1 MNHELI
7 LTNARLVTR
16 HDTFPGTVRAVG
28 GTITDV
34 DRGRTAVAGGID
46 CEADYVVPG
55 LVELHADGVE
65 RYFAPRPGV
74 RWPGLA
80 AVAAHDAECAGAGIT
95 TVCNALTVGAAAED
109 GVRHLRE
116 MAGAV
121 KRAVQ
126 LGLLRADHFLHLR
139 CEVSCRRVLELLP
152 SVADEPLVRL
162 GSVVAHAPRR
172 RRSFEVAGWRD
183 LDQGPFGL
191 RDGAMAAAVARRTE
205 DHQGD
210 AELRRAVVGALCRTR
225 GLPLASHDD
234 ATAQHVE
241 EAVQAGATIS
251 EFPTTVEAARAAR
264 GHGLAVVVGAP
275 NLVRGASHCG
285 NVAARRLAEQGLVDI
300 LSSDYYP
307 MSLLHAAW
315 LLHRDEP
322 GFPLAEAMATVTAAP
337 ARRVGLDDRG
347 EIAPGQRAD
356 LVRFR
361 DATELPVVRGVWR
374 RGERVA

>member
-1 MNHELI
+1 
-7 LTNARLVTR
+7 
-16 HDTFPGTVRAVG
+16 
-28 GTITDV
+28 
-34 DRGRTAVAGGID
+34 
-46 CEADYVVPG
+46 
-55 LVELHADGVE
+55 
-65 RYFAPRPGV
+65 
-74 RWPGLA
+74 
-80 AVAAHDAECAGAGIT
+80 
-95 TVCNALTVGAAAED
+95 
-109 GVRHLRE
+109 
-116 MAGAV
+116 
-121 KRAVQ
+121 
-126 LGLLRADHFLHLR
+126 
-139 CEVSCRRVLELLP
+139 
-152 SVADEPLVRL
+152 
-162 GSVVAHAPRR
+162 
-172 RRSFEVAGWRD
+172 
-183 LDQGPFGL
+183 
-191 RDGAMAAAVARRTE
+191 
-205 DHQGD
+205 
-210 AELRRAVVGALCRTR
+210 
-225 GLPLASHDD
+225 
-234 ATAQHVE
+234 VE